1 MDSYARLLW
10 WLFGSSSGAGTRARI
25 VLALREQPEN
35 ALGLARV
42 LQVDYSTVRHHLRI
56 LELNRM
62 VESAGPNY
70 GRVYSVTDALEARWD
85 VMEVILER
93 SRRKAR

>member
-1 MDSYARLLW
+1 
-10 WLFGSSSGAGTRARI
+10 
-25 VLALREQPEN
+25 
-35 ALGLARV
+35 
-42 LQVDYSTVRHHLRI
+42 
-56 LELNRM
+56 M